1 MAEIHNR
8 DSFLD
13 GLAAKLGRERNTQ
26 GVERT
31 PLPHNC
37 HHDVMADFSQAELAD
52 ELLQYAQEKLGALA
66 MQCSQSELT
75 ENLAALCDGY
85 IGSNKDDK
93 NTNDSRAE
101 KIVVSGDQR
110 LAQLNI
116 SNELKLRFNDVY
128 VWDKDQA
135 SKENVYQAEQARVGI
150 VFVEQALAESGTM
163 VLHSNASFGR
173 SVSLLPQASIFII
186 PQSQIVPRLT
196 QATRRLHNMASA
208 GERIPSC
215 INFISGPSSTADI
228 ELIKV
233 VGVHG
238 PMHAAH
244 IIIND
249 M

>member
-8 DSFLD
+8 DSFLG
-13 GLAAKLGRERNTQ
+13 GLAAKLGRDRNTQ
-26 GVERT
+26 GVERA

-37 HHDVMADFSQAELAD
+37 HHDVMADFSQTELAD

-66 MQCSQSELT
+66 IQCSQAELT
-75 ENLAALCDGY
+75 ENLAAVCDSY
-85 IGSNKDDK
+85 IENS
-93 NTNDSRAE
+93 AE
-101 KIVVSGDQR
+101 KIVISGDQR
-110 LAQLNI
+110 LATLNI
-116 SNELKLRFNDVY
+116 PNELKLRFKDVN

-135 SKENVYQAEQARVGI
+135 YQQNIYQAEQARIGI

-163 VLHSNASFGR
+163 VLHSEASFGR
-173 SVSLLPQASIFII
+173 SVSLLPQVSVFII
-186 PQSQIVPRLT
+186 PQSKILPRLT
-196 QATRRLHNMASA
+196 QATHQLHDMAQR

-215 INFISGPSSTADI
+215 VNFISGPSSTADI

-238 PMHAAH
+238 PMHAAY